1 MDESQKTLQ
10 RLECLREL
18 NTDRERINTN
28 LYRLM
33 YKQDLYIVAYERIKS
48 APGNMTP
55 GTDGETLDGFSLQT
69 IDEIVQEMRT
79 EQFQFKP
86 VRTVYI
92 PKSNG
97 KMRKL
102 GIPSTRDKIVQ
113 EVMRLI
119 LECIYESPHGP
130 YFHEASHG
138 FRPGRSCHSA
148 LQEIRHKWPAT
159 NWFVEGDISDCFG
172 SIDHATLITILRRK
186 IRDERFLNLI
196 WKLLRAGYLDL
207 QENRHESLAGTPQGG
222 IASPILANIYLH
234 ELDKKVQEIRARFER
249 GREKRTNPLYKRLED
264 QKRRV
269 KKKGGTRTK
278 EYRELEKQM
287 WSIPS
292 VVVNDPD
299 FIRIRYLRYADDWLI
314 GICGPRSLAEQVKEE
329 IKSFLRDHLKLEL
342 SEEKTRLTH
351 AREEQAQF
359 LGTHI
364 FISRRGAQR
373 VKTVSQG
380 PGKPYKRRTT
390 GSETLMEAPL
400 SQLLHRLEKKGF
412 CTAKGIPTAKKAW
425 IFLQPDQMVLLYNG
439 INRGLQNY
447 YRFADNFKQLQR
459 LQYILQYSLA
469 KTLAA
474 KYKCSMRRIF
484 RRFGKTITIP
494 VKGKN
499 GKPDRKVSFFVNHD
513 WTKQRDGF
521 QVRNAKIDL
530 LRWTIKL
537 RTRSKLG
544 KACCI
549 CESTVQL
556 VMHHVRH
563 IRKTGAKPPTG
574 FNAILQALNRK
585 QLPVCKPCHQKIHRG
600 EYDGMSLTALAYNPY
615 ASEKRGR
622 FRERR
627 VAWKACML
635 GSVGRGEA
643 LGQPGPHLL
652 PDS

>member
-10 RLECLREL
+10 RLEYLRQL
-18 NTDRERINTN
+18 NTDRERINKN

-33 YKQDLYIVAYERIKS
+33 YKRDLYIIAYERIKS
-48 APGNMTP
+48 APGNMTKGP
-55 GTDGETLDGFSLQT
+55 DGETLDGFSLET
-69 IDEIVQEMRT
+69 IQEIIQEMRT

-113 EVMRLI
+113 EVIRLI
-119 LECIYESPHGP
+119 LECIYDSPSGP
-130 YFHEASHG
+130 YFHETSHG
-138 FRPGRSCHSA
+138 FRPRRSCHSA
-148 LQEIRHKWPAT
+148 LREIRGKWTAT

-172 SIDHATLITILRRK
+172 SIDHATLIIILRKK
-186 IRDERFLNLI
+186 IHDERFLNLI

-207 QENRHESLAGTPQGG
+207 QEERHDSLAGTPQGG

-234 ELDKKVQEIRARFER
+234 ELDQKVQEIRACFER
-249 GREKRTNPLYKRLED
+249 GQKKRKNPIYKRLENR
-264 QKRRV
+264 KRQA

-287 WSIPS
+287 RNTPS

-299 FIRIRYLRYADDWLI
+299 FIRIKYLRYADDWLI
-314 GICGPRSLAEQVKEE
+314 GICGSRSLAQQVKEE
-329 IKSFLRDHLKLEL
+329 IKIFLRDHLKLEL

-359 LGTHI
+359 LGTQL
-364 FISRRGAQR
+364 FIGRGGVQR
-373 VKTVSQG
+373 VATV
-380 PGKPYKRRTT
+380 PNRMGKPYKRRTT
-390 GSETLMEAPL
+390 GSETIMEAPL
-400 SQLLHRLEKKGF
+400 SKLLRRLEKKGF
-412 CTAKGIPTAKKAW
+412 CTANGIPTAKKAW
-425 IFLQPDQMVLLYNG
+425 ISLEPDQIVLLYNG

-459 LQYILQYSLA
+459 IQYILHYSLA

-484 RRFGKTITIP
+484 KRFGKAITIL
-494 VKGKN
+494 VKTKKD
-499 GKPDRKVSFFVNHD
+499 KPDREVSFHVNHD
-513 WTKQRDGF
+513 WTKQRDEF
-521 QVRNAKIDL
+521 QVSNTKIDL

-549 CESTVQL
+549 CESTVQME
-556 VMHHVRH
+556 MHHVRH

-585 QLPVCKPCHQKIHRG
+585 QLPVCKSCHQKIHRG
-600 EYDGMSLTALAYNPY
+600 QYDGMRLTDLAYNPY
-615 ASEKRGR
+615 ASKNRGD
-622 FRERR
+622 
-627 VAWKACML
+627 
-635 GSVGRGEA
+635 SVRA
-643 LGQPGPHLL
+643 
-652 PDS
+652 

>member
-1 MDESQKTLQ
+1 
-10 RLECLREL
+10 
-18 NTDRERINTN
+18 
-28 LYRLM
+28 M
-33 YKQDLYIVAYERIKS
+33 YKRDLYIVAYERIKS

-69 IDEIVQEMRT
+69 IDEMVQEMRT

-113 EVMRLI
+113 EVIRLI
-119 LECIYESPHGP
+119 LACIYESPHGP
-130 YFHEASHG
+130 YFHETSHG

-148 LQEIRHKWPAT
+148 LREIRHKWPAT

-172 SIDHATLITILRRK
+172 SIDHATLITILRKK

-207 QENRHESLAGTPQGG
+207 QEDRHESLAGTPQGG

-234 ELDKKVQEIRARFER
+234 ELDEKVQEIRARLER
-249 GREKRTNPLYKRLED
+249 GREKRTNPIYKRLED
-264 QKRRV
+264 RKRRV

-287 WSIPS
+287 WKIPS

-329 IKSFLRDHLKLEL
+329 IKIFLSGHLKLEL

-351 AREEQAQF
+351 AREEPAQF

-373 VKTVSQG
+373 VKTVSKG

-390 GSETLMEAPL
+390 GSETLMDVPL

-412 CTAKGIPTAKKAW
+412 CTASGEPTAKNAC
-425 IFLQPDQMVLLYNG
+425 ISLQPDQMILLYNG

-447 YRFADNFKQLQR
+447 YRFADNFKHLQR
-459 LQYILQYSLA
+459 MQYILQFSLA

-484 RRFGKTITIP
+484 QRFGKTITIP
-494 VKGKN
+494 VKGKK
-499 GKPDRKVSFFVNHD
+499 GKPDREVSFFVNHD

-521 QVRNAKIDL
+521 QVRNAKVDL

-556 VMHHVRH
+556 EMHHVRH
-563 IRKTGAKPPTG
+563 IRKTGAKPLTG
-574 FNAILQALNRK
+574 FNAILQVLNRK
-585 QLPVCKPCHQKIHRG
+585 QLPVCKSCHQKIHHG
-600 EYDGMSLTALAYNPY
+600 EYDGIGLTALAYNPY
-615 ASEKRGR
+615 TSKH
-622 FRERR
+622 RR
-627 VAWKACML
+627 
-635 GSVGRGEA
+635 
-643 LGQPGPHLL
+643 
-652 PDS
+652 